1 MKILYLQCGMGAA
14 GDMLSAALL
23 ELVPNPEKF
32 VERLNALK
40 IPKVKYSALSQEKCG
55 IRGTRLRVE
64 IDGVEESSAH
74 SHHHELHHHPD
85 GDPATDCHH
94 DAANAHHD
102 PCHHQHDGDPN
113 HDHAHHHEH
122 HDLTS
127 VAATINSLDL
137 PAAVKSQAIAVYNLI
152 AEAESVAHGCP
163 VSEVHFH
170 EVGAADAIAD
180 VVAVSLL
187 LNEIAPDKIVASP
200 ICVGFGSVCCAH
212 GILPVPAP
220 ATALILRGVP
230 IYAGEIRGELCTPTG
245 AALLKHFVSEFR
257 EMPPMTLVKIGHG
270 LGSKDFPAANCVRAI
285 LGNSA
290 EEKPTTDPRDE
301 AATDCVAELSC
312 NIDDMT
318 GEQIAFA
325 TEKIFAA
332 GALDV
337 WTTTIGMKKN
347 RPGVAISCICA
358 KEKRA
363 DVARAIFKYTT
374 TLGMR
379 VRMTERF
386 LLARRATT
394 VVASKFGNVRV
405 KEAAGFGISKSKPE
419 FEDLRKIATDNNISP
434 LDIKI

>member
-23 ELVPNPEKF
+23 ELVPEPEKF

-64 IDGVEESSAH
+64 IDGVEESPAH

-85 GDPATDCHH
+85 GDPTTD
-94 DAANAHHD
+94 
-102 PCHHQHDGDPN
+102 CHHQHDDEPH

-122 HDLTS
+122 HDLAT

-137 PAAVKSQAIAVYNLI
+137 PAAVKSHAIAVYNLI

-200 ICVGFGSVCCAH
+200 VCVGFGSVCCAH

-230 IYAGEIRGELCTPTG
+230 VYAGEIRGELCTPTG
-245 AALLKHFVSEFR
+245 AALLKHFVSEFC
-257 EMPPMTLVKIGHG
+257 EMPPMTLLKIGHG
-270 LGSKDFPAANCVRAI
+270 LGSKDFPAANCVCSI
-285 LGNSA
+285 LGNSD
-290 EEKPTTDPRDE
+290 EEKPATDPRNE
-301 AATDCVAELSC
+301 VATDCVAELSC

-337 WTTTIGMKKN
+337 WTTPIGMKKN
-347 RPGVAISCICA
+347 RPGVAISCMCS
-358 KEKRA
+358 KEKRTA
-363 DVARAIFKYTT
+363 VALAMFKYTT

-386 LLARRATT
+386 VLARRETT
-394 VVASKFGNVRV
+394 VVASKFGDIRV

-419 FEDLRKIATDNNISP
+419 FDDLRKIANDNNISP

>member
-1 MKILYLQCGMGAA
+1 M
-14 GDMLSAALL
+14 S
-23 ELVPNPEKF
+23 
-32 VERLNALK
+32 
-40 IPKVKYSALSQEKCG
+40 
-55 IRGTRLRVE
+55 
-64 IDGVEESSAH
+64 
-74 SHHHELHHHPD
+74 
-85 GDPATDCHH
+85 
-94 DAANAHHD
+94 
-102 PCHHQHDGDPN
+102 
-113 HDHAHHHEH
+113 
-122 HDLTS
+122 
-127 VAATINSLDL
+127 L
-137 PAAVKSQAIAVYNLI
+137 PAAVKSHAIAVYNLI

-200 ICVGFGSVCCAH
+200 VCVGFGSVCCAH

-230 IYAGEIRGELCTPTG
+230 VYAGEIRGELCTPTG

-257 EMPPMTLVKIGHG
+257 EMPPMTITKIGHG
-270 LGSKDFPAANCVRAI
+270 LGSKDFPAANCVCSI
-285 LGNSA
+285 FGISD
-290 EEKPTTDPRDE
+290 EEKPATDPRNE
-301 AATDCVAELSC
+301 VATECVAELSC

-337 WTTTIGMKKN
+337 WTTPIGMKKN
-347 RPGVAISCICA
+347 RPGVAISCMCT

-386 LLARRATT
+386 LLARRET
-394 VVASKFGNVRV
+394 VVASKFGDVRV
-405 KEAAGFGISKSKPE
+405 KEASGFGIRKSKPE
-419 FEDLRKIATDNNISP
+419 FDDISKIANDNNISP